1 MLEALQGNPRILDVG
16 CGPGMQTI
24 ELAKLS
30 NGQIDAL
37 DNHQPFL
44 DELER
49 RAKDEGVRERINIV
63 NGDMFA
69 LNYEDN
75 SFDLV
80 WCEGAIFIIGFEKG
94 LREWKRL
101 LTDNGYLVVSELSWL
116 KTNPPEQVKTWMEEG
131 YPAIKT
137 IKENLI
143 IAQKCGYHVISHFI
157 LPEKSWWTNY
167 YRPLEA
173 KIAPLKSKYRDD
185 EEAMNVLTSHELE
198 IEMYRKYSGYYGYI
212 FYIMQTK

>member
-1 MLEALQGNPRILDVG
+1 MPLGNPMIPHDPFLVSPQQLNRKYKSFSVYPRFLIVWAFSLMSKKLPQVFWDLHSGLPREGPGNNESTRRAFLMLEALQGNPRILDVG

-24 ELAKLS
+24 ELAR
-30 NGQIDAL
+30 QIDAL
-37 DNHQPFL
+37 DNHQPLL

-94 LREWKRL
+94 LREWRRL
-101 LTDNGYLVVSELSWL
+101 LTDNGYLGVSELSCARNAGRL
-116 KTNPPEQVKTWMEEG
+116 
-131 YPAIKT
+131 
-137 IKENLI
+137 
-143 IAQKCGYHVISHFI
+143 
-157 LPEKSWWTNY
+157 
-167 YRPLEA
+167 
-173 KIAPLKSKYRDD
+173 
-185 EEAMNVLTSHELE
+185 
-198 IEMYRKYSGYYGYI
+198 
-212 FYIMQTK
+212 